1 MITYETIFTTKDYL
15 EDICDTISYE
25 IVSGISKRV
34 ERIYIWGLKNQRSN
48 IPNTAITAVFG

>member
-34 ERIYIWGLKNQRSN
+34 ERIYI
-48 IPNTAITAVFG
+48 